1 MTKSQRPPH
10 SLGALV
16 PCLGVLTQLGR
27 QGRIRKSLKVT
38 LKVDAIAEAARAV
51 WVPETVDAPPAGSWL
66 WSCQGG
72 CGPWT
77 SRIGFLNVERSYF
90 VNT

>member
-51 WVPETVDAPPAGSWL
+51 WVPETVDGPRAP
-66 WSCQGG
+66 G
-72 CGPWT
+72 CGVAKVDAAL
-77 SRIGFLNVERSYF
+77 GLAV
-90 VNT
+90 